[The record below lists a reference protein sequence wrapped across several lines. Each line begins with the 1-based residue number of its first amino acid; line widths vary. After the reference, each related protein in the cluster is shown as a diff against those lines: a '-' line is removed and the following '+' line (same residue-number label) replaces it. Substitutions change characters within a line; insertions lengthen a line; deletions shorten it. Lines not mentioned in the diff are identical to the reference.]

1 MYVTG
6 EASTIFDVIEAMDS
20 LLQGVGWVRQVIGT
34 TVYDGRS
41 RTSYCIWMG
50 QGNGTDKIYIQA
62 RVPEGS
68 NQDMYLDSMAGY
80 DPKLYYF
87 EQPGSIQQW
96 LFAEEETE
104 VLQPMFTVSGDERF
118 YYWLFAD
125 TYRIVGIA
133 RMSIVYESFHMGF
146 LNPIASERQYPYP
159 MYIAGN
165 GVATQESWPGNQ
177 TGAFIFPKDNSGF
190 LRRADGTW
198 RAFTASVP
206 NPDPNAEGTIFPY
219 NAHNELLIPNFKQE
233 DAMEQ
238 DNFLLIPIMLQTNNP
253 IDVNGL
259 IRDVYWISGT
269 RDVASEQV
277 LVYGGEQYIVF
288 DTKQLR
294 GSNTYFCIR
303 MA

>member
-6 EASTIFDVIEAMDS
+6 EAATIYDVIEAMDN
-20 LLQGVGWVRQVIGT
+20 LLQDVGWVRQVIT
-34 TVYDGRS
+34 TTTYDS
-41 RTSYCIWMG
+41 HTRTSSCIWMG

-62 RVPEGS
+62 RIPEGS

-80 DPKLYYF
+80 DSKLYYF

-96 LFAEEETE
+96 LLAEDGVE
-104 VLQPMFTVSGDERF
+104 VKQPMFTVSGDERF

-159 MYIAGN
+159 MYVAGN
-165 GVATQESWPGNQ
+165 GVATQGSWPSNQ
-177 TGAFIFPKDNSGF
+177 TGAFIFPNNNSGF

-206 NPDPNAEGTIFPY
+206 DPDPNTAGTIFPY
-219 NAHNELLIPNFKQE
+219 NAHNKLLIPNFKQE
-233 DAMEQ
+233 DTLEQ
-238 DNFLLIPIMLQTNNP
+238 DNFLLIPIMLQTNDP
-253 IDVNGL
+253 VDINGL

-269 RDVASEQV
+269 RDVASEQI
-277 LVYGGEQYIVF
+277 LVYSGEQYMVF

-294 GSNTYFCIR
+294 GSNTYFCVK
-303 MA
+303 ME